1 MMFKSTSDSSK
12 GWGIVK
18 KVRQMAILTLLG
30 CFSFA
35 QLSFAAS
42 GVSTTTIN
50 VVTLAK
56 TPTNL
61 TLDKTA
67 ATDTS
72 LPLRWDANGNP
83 SNTGYTLEVSEDQTN
98 WTVVQDNS
106 IDDMEETVSGL
117 AGNKM
122 YYFRVSSFNQ
132 DSPPKTNGEY
142 LTGQFLTKPAKPPA
156 PTGSVDGQTITVNW
170 ENEPGTTTKLFDSND
185 QQLTISDGDTSKT
198 LADLTPD
205 TAYEF
210 YIVHANA
217 TGDSVPSDK
226 VKLWT
231 DAKVPANL
239 RVTDSTESSL
249 NIAIDANGNPSTTQY
264 KYRITTIDGTAVDE
278 SDWTTDLTYNFSSL
292 SPGRYKVYTKAR
304 NNPQNPNAKETAEI
318 ELVTGTVPAAP
329 TVNTVPTEDS
339 ITVTLTPN
347 SDPTN
352 VEFRIVLK
360 DENGQEVA
368 TTDWTQQGTGWAASE
383 LMHTFT
389 NLQPNKKYK
398 VLGEAR
404 YAE

>member
-1 MMFKSTSDSSK
+1 M
-12 GWGIVK
+12 K

-42 GVSTTTIN
+42 AVSTTTVN

-56 TPTNL
+56 TPSNL
-61 TLDKTA
+61 TLDTEA

-72 LPLRWDANGNP
+72 LPLLWDANGNP
-83 SNTGYTLEVSEDQTN
+83 SNTGYTLEMSEDQTD
-98 WTVVQDNS
+98 WTVVQDKG
-106 IDDMEETVSGL
+106 IDDMEETVTGL

-122 YYFRVSSFNQ
+122 HYFRVSSYNQ
-132 DSPPKTNGEY
+132 DSPPGTNGEY

-170 ENEPGTTTKLFDSND
+170 GNEPGTTTKLFDGKD
-185 QQLTISDGDTSKT
+185 QQLTIDDGDTNKT

-210 YIVHANA
+210 YIVHSNT

-226 VKLWT
+226 VKIWT
-231 DAKVPANL
+231 DAKDPANL
-239 RVTDSTESSL
+239 RVTDSTETSL
-249 NIAIDANGNPSTTQY
+249 AIAIDANGNPSTTQY
-264 KYRITTIDGTAVDE
+264 KYRITTIDGTAIDE

-292 SPGRYKVYTKAR
+292 SPGRYKVYAKAR
-304 NNPQNPNAKETAEI
+304 NNTQNPNVKETAEI

-329 TVNTVPTEDS
+329 SVETVPTEDS

-347 SDPTN
+347 SDSTN
-352 VEFRIVLK
+352 VEFRIVLQ

-368 TTDWTQQGTGWAASE
+368 VTDWAQQGTGWAAFE
-383 LMHTFT
+383 LTYTFT
-389 NLQPNKKYK
+389 GLQPNRNYK

>member
-1 MMFKSTSDSSK
+1 M
-12 GWGIVK
+12 K
-18 KVRQMAILTLLG
+18 KVRQIAILTLLG

-42 GVSTTTIN
+42 AVSTTIVN

-56 TPTNL
+56 TPANL
-61 TLDKTA
+61 TLDTEA
-67 ATDTS
+67 ATDAS

-83 SNTGYTLEVSEDQTN
+83 SNTGYTLEMSEDQTD
-98 WTVVQDNS
+98 WTVLLDKG
-106 IDDMEETVSGL
+106 IDDMEEAVTGL
-117 AGNKM
+117 VGNKM

-142 LTGQFLTKPAKPPA
+142 LTGQFLTKPAKPA
-156 PTGSVDGQTITVNW
+156 TPTGSVDGQTITVNW

-185 QQLTISDGDTSKT
+185 QQLTIDDGDTSKT

-210 YIVHANA
+210 YIVHSNT

-226 VKLWT
+226 VKIWT
-231 DAKVPANL
+231 DAKEPANL
-239 RVTDSTESSL
+239 RVTDSTETSL
-249 NIAIDANGNPSTTQY
+249 TVAIDANGNPSTTQY
-264 KYRITTIDGTAVDE
+264 KYRIITIDGTAIDE
-278 SDWTTDLTYNFSSL
+278 SDWTTDLTYNFGSL
-292 SPGRYKVYTKAR
+292 SPGRYRVYAKAR

-347 SDPTN
+347 SDSTN
-352 VEFRIVLK
+352 VEFRIVLQ

-368 TTDWTQQGTGWAASE
+368 TTDWAQQGTGWAASE
-383 LMHTFT
+383 LTYTFT
-389 NLQPNKKYK
+389 GLQPNRKYK